1 MDAIKAALT
10 TRSIAYFNKNWRSEV
25 TVDASPVGLGLVF
38 AQYDPENPS
47 KRHIVRY
54 DSRTLSD
61 VESRYSQVE
70 KEALAVVWACEKLHL
85 YLFGPYSFVVKHRP
99 GDGNIADYL
108 SRNPINQDDMFNKF
122 IHEEIAERYVRS
134 ISRNCLPSAL
144 RISDIVRETEEDLV
158 LFFLFICENDV

>member
-1 MDAIKAALT
+1 MNFLIFGNPDSKPKARIERWCL
-10 TRSIAYFNKNWRSEV
+10 R
-25 TVDASPVGLGLVF
+25 LL
-38 AQYDPENPS
+38 PS
-47 KRHIVRY
+47 
-54 DSRTLSD
+54 
-61 VESRYSQVE
+61 
-70 KEALAVVWACEKLHL
+70 
-85 YLFGPYSFVVKHRP
+85 SFVVKHRP

-108 SRNPINQDDMFNKF
+108 SRNPINQDDMFNTF